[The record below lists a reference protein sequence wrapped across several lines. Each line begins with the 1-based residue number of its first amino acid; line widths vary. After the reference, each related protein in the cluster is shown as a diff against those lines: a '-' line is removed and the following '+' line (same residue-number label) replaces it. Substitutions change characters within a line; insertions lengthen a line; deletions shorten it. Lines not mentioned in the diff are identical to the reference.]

1 MNSSKHALS
10 WLIVSGLAISS
21 NTSGSIVS
29 SMSQESPEQRTQFEL
44 LKYIQ
49 KQHQTSKSMSGAFT
63 QEKQLH
69 NFDYPIKSSGRF
81 SISTSQSLQWD
92 VLKPVESS
100 IRLDSE
106 GVELSNNR
114 GGLSS
119 QQRPEAATIAKVVRA
134 LLSMDW
140 HLLEKYFAIL
150 VVTPDKPWTLLLTPK
165 DTLISKLIT
174 QVAVSGDNTIEQV
187 VITDQRGDITRISL
201 TVDPR

>member
-1 MNSSKHALS
+1 
-10 WLIVSGLAISS
+10 
-21 NTSGSIVS
+21 
-29 SMSQESPEQRTQFEL
+29 
-44 LKYIQ
+44 
-49 KQHQTSKSMSGAFT
+49 MSGVFT

-140 HLLEKYFAIL
+140 HLLEKYFAIF